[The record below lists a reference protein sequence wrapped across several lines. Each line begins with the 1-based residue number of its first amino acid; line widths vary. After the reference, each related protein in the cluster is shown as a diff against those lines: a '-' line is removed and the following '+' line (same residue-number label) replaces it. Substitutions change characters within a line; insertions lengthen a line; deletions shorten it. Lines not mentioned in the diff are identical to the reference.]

1 MGEEGVVV
9 SGESRVVPHRPKGLR
24 RDCFCILSLV
34 LSSLGIL
41 QILCQGCLVFSA
53 LKNYVILLL
62 VL

>member
-1 MGEEGVVV
+1 MVV
-9 SGESRVVPHRPKGLR
+9 SGESGVVPHRPTGLG
-24 RDCFCILSLV
+24 RDRLCILSLV

-53 LKNYVILLL
+53 LKNYVILPL